1 MKAVKYLMIG
11 VMMVWGGAGPVWCA
25 DPPNG
30 EAPRM
35 VEGSDAPPPERLP
48 AEPPPEVIFQGMEA
62 KRISLEERAEEIRL
76 EERKLKELKVE
87 LEAKREELDTLRKQ
101 IETSLTR
108 LEAKEKTVNEAQ
120 RLEEEKKIK
129 QLVKLYS
136 SMKPKQAAAIVNNMD
151 IVIAERLFLNLKGDV
166 AGKIL
171 AYVDQE
177 KAARITERLAET
189 LEDLPEVP

>member
-1 MKAVKYLMIG
+1 MKAVKHLMIVVLIFLG
-11 VMMVWGGAGPVWCA
+11 LAGPALCA
-25 DPPNG
+25 DPADG
-30 EAPRM
+30 EAPQSE
-35 VEGSDAPPPERLP
+35 EGGDVQP

-76 EERKLKELKVE
+76 EERKLKELKAE

-120 RLEEEKKIK
+120 RMEEEKKIK

>member
-1 MKAVKYLMIG
+1 MKAIKYLVVG
-11 VMMVWGGAGPVWCA
+11 VMILWGVAGPALCA
-25 DPPNG
+25 DEPTG
-30 EAPRM
+30 ETPQAE
-35 VEGSDAPPPERLP
+35 EGADVQPT
-48 AEPPPEVIFQGMEA
+48 EPPPEVIFQGMEA
-62 KRISLEERAEEIRL
+62 KRVALEERAEEIRL
-76 EERKLKELKVE
+76 EERKLKELKAE

>member
-1 MKAVKYLMIG
+1 MKAVKHVMIVG
-11 VMMVWGGAGPVWCA
+11 LILLGLSGPALCA
-25 DPPNG
+25 DPPDG
-30 EAPRM
+30 ETSQAE
-35 VEGSDAPPPERLP
+35 EGAEVRP

-62 KRISLEERAEEIRL
+62 KRIFLDQRAEEIRL
-76 EERKLKELKVE
+76 EERKLKELKAE

-120 RLEEEKKIK
+120 RLEDEKKIK